1 MRKNA
6 THQFKRCALMIP
18 NPLLEELILA
28 GRECCRLRGRDEYDG
43 AKAHME
49 EVEAKIRAT
58 YPDLFVD
65 V

>member
-1 MRKNA
+1 
-6 THQFKRCALMIP
+6 MIP

-28 GRECCRLRGRDEYDG
+28 GRECCRLRGRDEYDA
-43 AKAHME
+43 AKVHME
-49 EVEAKIRAT
+49 DVEAKIRAT